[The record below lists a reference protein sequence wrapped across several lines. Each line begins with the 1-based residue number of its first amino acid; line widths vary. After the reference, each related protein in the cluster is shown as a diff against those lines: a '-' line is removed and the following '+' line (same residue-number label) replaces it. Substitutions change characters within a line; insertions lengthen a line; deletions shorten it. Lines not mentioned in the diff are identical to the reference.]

1 MGVLRRLAAREDG
14 FTIIE
19 LMAALSVLAIG
30 FFTLASAMG
39 LGLREVALGRQ
50 RQSATEIANARLE
63 HLRNLAYDDVEL
75 SSQPTHSTDPSNPDS
90 YVSNDN
96 ASYDVTGKG
105 AYEPLV
111 VDTTN
116 GQVLHLED
124 PVTVGTTQ
132 MSVYQY
138 VTWVDDPS
146 ISGTQNYKRIT
157 VVVVFK
163 QPSINGIAQF
173 VRASSFVTTGDIVV
187 SGSGA
192 DPNIGVS
199 ASPTASPSPSPSPS
213 GPCTGDTTPP
223 SGDFTIVSGTGSET
237 GYTAST
243 SVALNVAVTDPCTP
257 VTAQFS
263 NDGVTFATGILLVTN
278 PQTVAWT
285 VPNGEGSKSI
295 WGRFSDGLGNT
306 KTTGPY
312 VIVLD
317 TTKPTVPGTL
327 TYTKS
332 CSGSNRTV
340 NLSWGSS
347 TDTNFRGYRIYRS
360 INSGAWTAIGTS
372 STTTTSDTQS
382 KTLDSIAYKVVG
394 YDKAGNESNA
404 TNIISLTKNQC

>member
-1 MGVLRRLAAREDG
+1 MRARLAREDG

-30 FFTLASAMG
+30 FFALASALG

-63 HLRNLAYDDVEL
+63 HLRNLAYEDVEL
-75 SSQPTHSTDPSNPDS
+75 SSQPTHSSDPSNADF

-96 ASYDVTGKG
+96 SSYDVTGNG

-111 VDTTN
+111 VDTDN

-124 PVTVGTTQ
+124 PVSVGSTQ
-132 MSVYQY
+132 MAVYQF
-138 VTWVDDPS
+138 VTWVDDPN

-157 VVVVFK
+157 IVVVFK
-163 QPSINGIAQF
+163 HPSIGGVAQY
-173 VRASSFVTTGDIVV
+173 VRASSFVTTGDVV
-187 SGSGA
+187 VTGNGA
-192 DPNIGVS
+192 DPNVGVSSSPTAS
-199 ASPTASPSPSPSPS
+199 ASPTASPTGGCS
-213 GPCTGDTTPP
+213 GDTTAP
-223 SGDFTIVSGTGSET
+223 SGDFTIVSGTGSDT

-243 SVALNVAVTDPCTP
+243 SVALTVAVSDPCAP
-257 VTAQFS
+257 VTAAFS
-263 NDGVTFATGILLVTN
+263 NDGTTFATGILLVTN

-285 VPNGEGSKSI
+285 MPAGDGSKSI

-306 KTTGPY
+306 KITGPY

-317 TTKPTVPGTL
+317 TQKPTVPGTL
-327 TYTKS
+327 TFTKA
-332 CSGSNRTV
+332 CSGTNRTV

-360 INSGAWTAIGTS
+360 INSSSWIAIGTS
-372 STTTTSDTQS
+372 STTTTSDTQP
-382 KTLDSIAYKVVG
+382 KTYDSIAYKVVG
-394 YDKAGNESNA
+394 YDRAGNESSA
-404 TNIISLTKNQC
+404 TNIISLTKNKC